1 MHTPGAFSL
10 DASGALGLSEKTFLN
25 GNKHNLENE
34 TETTT
39 VPSLDDFDKEL
50 EIFRVSYLIVLCKVI
65 CKVTAVS
72 YGIRKLPA
80 SKGNHSIIEYHNFKR
95 FNVEA
100 FRQDLE
106 ALNLQCFDDVKKH
119 G

>member
-50 EIFRVSYLIVLCKVI
+50 EIFRVSYLLFCARLFV
-65 CKVTAVS
+65 
-72 YGIRKLPA
+72 R
-80 SKGNHSIIEYHNFKR
+80 
-95 FNVEA
+95 
-100 FRQDLE
+100 
-106 ALNLQCFDDVKKH
+106 
-119 G
+119 

>member
-1 MHTPGAFSL
+1 MHTPGAYSL

-25 GNKHNLENE
+25 GNKLNLENE
-34 TETTT
+34 TESTT

-80 SKGNHSIIEYHNFKR
+80 SKGKHSIIEYRYFKR
-95 FNVEA
+95 FNIEA
-100 FRQDLE
+100 FGQDL
-106 ALNLQCFDDVKKH
+106 
-119 G
+119 